1 MKLKKRLLKES
12 RLYIIID
19 KKISGKRSIFSIANK
34 IKTQGADIIQLRDKE
49 SKKETIIRDALGL
62 RRLLLNTQNL
72 FIINDYV
79 DVAKIVDSDGLQLG
93 QYDISIEIARRI
105 LGRDKIIG
113 VSCHNL
119 KQAIQAQNRGA
130 DYISIGPIYSSLTK
144 PEYKSIGL
152 DLIKRLKGK
161 IKIPFFVIG
170 GINQD
175 NINKILLLGVN
186 RVALC
191 RAILQAKNISSSVK
205 AFSKILQ

>member
-1 MKLKKRLLKES
+1 MKLKKRLLKKS
-12 RLYIIID
+12 HLYVIID
-19 KKISGKRSIFSIANK
+19 KKISGKRSIFNIANK
-34 IKTQGADIIQLRDKE
+34 IKTRGADIIQLRDKE

-79 DVAKIVDSDGLQLG
+79 DVAKIVDSDGLHLG
-93 QYDISIEIARRI
+93 QYDISIKIAKRI
-105 LGRDKIIG
+105 LGKDKIIG

-130 DYISIGPIYSSLTK
+130 DYISIGPIYPSLTK

-175 NINKILLLGVN
+175 NINEILLFGAK
-186 RVALC
+186 RIALC
-191 RAILQAKNISSSVK
+191 RAILQTKNISSSVK
-205 AFSKILQ
+205 AFSKILH

>member
-1 MKLKKRLLKES
+1 MKLKKRRLKES
-12 RLYIIID
+12 HLYVIID

-34 IKTQGADIIQLRDKE
+34 IKTQGADIIQLRDKGSE
-49 SKKETIIRDALGL
+49 KETIIRDALGL

-72 FIINDYV
+72 FIINDYL
-79 DVAKIVDSDGLQLG
+79 DVAKIVDSDGIHLG
-93 QYDISIEIARRI
+93 QDDASIGIARRI
-105 LGRDKIIG
+105 LGKDKIIG

-130 DYISIGPIYSSLTK
+130 DYISIGPIYPSLTK
-144 PEYKSIGL
+144 PEYRSIGL
-152 DLIKRLKGK
+152 DLIKKLKGK

-175 NINKILLLGVN
+175 NINEILLFGAK
-186 RVALC
+186 RIALC